1 YRLRLAVLFVYSSRR
16 RHTRS
21 KRDWSSDVC
30 SSDLNKLQ
38 PIKGYSNEDLPIW
51 VQPGIIIDKHTNQ
64 MEKFNHLLEKAHE
77 ELVNASTYK
86 AWIEIAKLYGEL
98 SYLFHQISN
107 KLNED
112 LHENYQNLSN
122 QMNLDFEKWMTEKY
136 STLYNIPYYPS
147 PVMVDKIAHYL
158 AS

>member
-1 YRLRLAVLFVYSSRR
+1 
-16 RHTRS
+16 
-21 KRDWSSDVC
+21 
-30 SSDLNKLQ
+30 
-38 PIKGYSNEDLPIW
+38 
-51 VQPGIIIDKHTNQ
+51 
-64 MEKFNHLLEKAHE
+64 KAHE

-158 AS
+158 ASLKRDKIALVILDGMNFVEWSQIKQDRKSTRLNCSKVS

>member
-1 YRLRLAVLFVYSSRR
+1 
-16 RHTRS
+16 
-21 KRDWSSDVC
+21 DWSSDVC
-30 SSDLNKLQ
+30 SSDL
-38 PIKGYSNEDLPIW
+38 
-51 VQPGIIIDKHTNQ
+51 
-64 MEKFNHLLEKAHE
+64 
-77 ELVNASTYK
+77 STYK

-158 AS
+158 ASLKRDKIALVILDGMNFGQWSQIKQALFNQARKSVV